1 MSKIGIMQGRLLPM
15 VEGRIQAFPGE
26 LWRNEFHSGSALG
39 IATIEWILES
49 PLTANPLF
57 LDEGSQGLRA
67 VQAET
72 GVKVDFVCADYFMEV
87 PFVRMSKPVRD
98 SNREVLNRAIDCCSN
113 LGIRGIEIPM
123 VDASEIRNQGEED
136 ELASALAPCLDYAE
150 LLGVEIGLETSLNP
164 ERFLALL
171 VRIDH
176 PSIKANY
183 DSGNS
188 ASLGYDST
196 EEIGAYGSWI
206 NNVHIKDRLVNGG
219 TVPLGEG
226 AADIPKVL
234 ASLRE
239 TGYEGGYVIQGA
251 RQPGPE
257 SATIQKYLD
266 LVHGWLGD
274 I

>member
-15 VEGRIQAFPGE
+15 VGDRIQAFPGE
-26 LWRNEFHSGSALG
+26 LWRNEFQLGATIG

-49 PLTANPLF
+49 PLTPNPLF
-57 LDEGSQGLRA
+57 SEDEHQEFRTI
-67 VQAET
+67 QEDT

-87 PFVRMSKPVRD
+87 PFVRMSDSVRD
-98 SNREVLNRAIDCCSN
+98 SNREVLNRAIDYCSS

-123 VDASEIRNQGEED
+123 VDASQIRNQGEED
-136 ELASALAPCLDYAE
+136 ELASAIAPCLNHAASR
-150 LLGVEIGLETSLNP
+150 GVEIGLETSLNP
-164 ERFLALL
+164 ERFSALL
-171 VRIDH
+171 KNINH
-176 PSIKANY
+176 PAIKANY

-196 EEIGAYGSWI
+196 EEIEAYGSWI

-226 AADIPKVL
+226 DADIPKVL
-234 ASLRE
+234 ASLKE
-239 TGYEGGYVIQGA
+239 SGYEGDYVIQGA
-251 RQPGPE
+251 RQMGPE
-257 SATIQKYLD
+257 SGTIQKYLD
-266 LVHGWLGD
+266 QVQGWLRD

>member
-1 MSKIGIMQGRLLPM
+1 MGKIGIMQGRLLPM
-15 VEGRIQAFPGE
+15 VGDRIQAFPGE
-26 LWRNEFHSGSALG
+26 LWCDEFQSGAAIG

-49 PLTANPLF
+49 PLTSNPLF
-57 LDEGSQGLRA
+57 RDDGHQDFRTI
-67 VQAET
+67 QKDT

-98 SNREVLNRAIDCCSN
+98 SNREVLTRAIDCCSD
-113 LGIRGIEIPM
+113 LGIRGIEIPL

-136 ELASALAPCLDYAE
+136 ELASALAPCLNHAE
-150 LLGVEIGLETSLNP
+150 SRGVEIGLETSLNP

-171 VRIDH
+171 KRIDH
-176 PSIKANY
+176 PVIKANY

-196 EEIGAYGSWI
+196 EEIDAYGSWI

-226 AADIPKVL
+226 DADLPKVL
-234 ASLRE
+234 ASLKKA
-239 TGYEGGYVIQGA
+239 GYEGDYVIQGA
-251 RQPGPE
+251 RQMGPE
-257 SATIQKYLD
+257 SRTIRGYLE
-266 LVHGWLGD
+266 LVQSWLGAV
-274 I
+274 